1 MVVGRLLQLAALRL
15 RSEEFKDL
23 EIGVLGH
30 EPAVL
35 RRQLF
40 ITVFDSQQ
48 AIAAAEEHFEH
59 MGEQIP
65 EEIRGRRVP
74 VRVYEVAY
82 GN

>member
-1 MVVGRLLQLAALRL
+1 M
-15 RSEEFKDL
+15 
-23 EIGVLGH
+23 
-30 EPAVL
+30 
-35 RRQLF
+35 F